1 MREDRYDVIIVGGG
15 LAGSA
20 AAYTLAKA
28 GVKVI
33 VIERGETCGCKNMTG
48 GRLYGHSLKRLI
60 PDYEKLAPLERRII
74 KERVSLMSSDSATTV
89 EFCDEKLGGRNAAS
103 YSVIRADL
111 DKWLAEQAEKKGATY
126 INGIR
131 VDELVVRN
139 GKVCGVR
146 AGEDTLEANVVILAD
161 GVNSLLAVKAGLV
174 EHQDSR
180 EYAVGAKEVIRLG
193 EETINER
200 FGVRSDEGVAWM
212 FAGRPTGGG
221 LGGGFLYTNRDTLSV
236 GVVATVSDIGYAG
249 TSVPDMLE
257 EFKKSKQI
265 APLIEGGE
273 LVEYSA
279 HLVPEGGAA
288 MMPKLYGHGVMI
300 AGDAAGMAINLGY
313 VVRGMDFAIESG
325 RLAAETYIEL
335 AAKHD
340 FTPKAMSLYIAT
352 IVGAAVV
359 MLFNWL
365 PFIDTLTGAFVDGM
379 FVPIRSFFFILLF
392 GNIQAKIYSV
402 SGAAYSVAETIMSS
416 LLKPG
421 ASNTRK
427 NVIAISVLL
436 VIGIVLCMGGINASV
451 FIVLMYPIALTI
463 FAHCDIPKR
472 FILGVLGACS
482 YTFTLT
488 MPGSPQVTNVAAMS
502 ALGTSAGVAAVP
514 GLIGAAVEIVVIIV
528 LLNIFINKARARGEH
543 FELHPLD
550 PHYDENSPRPKF
562 IVSILP
568 LIVLFI
574 LFNVV
579 GVDINIC
586 IIISVVISIA
596 LFWKQLKGNSIREL
610 LSTGAAESIH
620 MSMTVAAI
628 CGFAGVVTNT
638 EAFTSMLNAIVS
650 IDISPMLI
658 CAIVVAVMCMLTGG
672 SSTGQLISLPLI
684 APKLMELGLSVGA
697 IHRIGCFAA
706 TTLDSLPYS
715 GAILMLLPLCRMK
728 LREVYPPLF
737 ITTVIA
743 TTCGTAAVIITCA
756 LFPGLT

>member
-1 MREDRYDVIIVGGG
+1 M
-15 LAGSA
+15 L
-20 AAYTLAKA
+20 
-28 GVKVI
+28 GVF
-33 VIERGETCGCKNMTG
+33 ERGCIFNVVEHDIKRIIGIIKDAVCVVLTLCKRRGLRCLTVVYAEALRLAEHIAYADQNAVFRGQFAQTRNEPIRHCAKSVRLEQSDDGTFLIQLGHIWQKSRNTG
-48 GRLYGHSLKRLI
+48 HQHVV
-60 PDYEKLAPLERRII
+60 EKLALAEKARLEYGGKHMGREAQIGDADTLHRFLLAGTFDN
-74 KERVSLMSSDSATTV
+74 VSQYILVHIESIGAVAPGTEQGV
-89 EFCDEKLGGRNAAS
+89 EHSFCDQRHEPVAELREFPCVIAHKSIGDYLAVVY
-103 YSVIRADL
+103 YSDGF
-111 DKWLAEQAEKKGATY
+111 DKQLQPVAEK
-126 INGIR
+126 
-131 VDELVVRN
+131 DERLRGNAHVV
-139 GKVCGVR
+139 
-146 AGEDTLEANVVILAD
+146 L
-161 GVNSLLAVKAGLV
+161 
-174 EHQDSR
+174 
-180 EYAVGAKEVIRLG
+180 
-193 EETINER
+193 
-200 FGVRSDEGVAWM
+200 
-212 FAGRPTGGG
+212 
-221 LGGGFLYTNRDTLSV
+221 
-236 GVVATVSDIGYAG
+236 
-249 TSVPDMLE
+249 
-257 EFKKSKQI
+257 
-265 APLIEGGE
+265 
-273 LVEYSA
+273 
-279 HLVPEGGAA
+279 
-288 MMPKLYGHGVMI
+288 
-300 AGDAAGMAINLGY
+300 
-313 VVRGMDFAIESG
+313 
-325 RLAAETYIEL
+325 
-335 AAKHD
+335 
-340 FTPKAMSLYIAT
+340 
-352 IVGAAVV
+352 
-359 MLFNWL
+359 
-365 PFIDTLTGAFVDGM
+365 
-379 FVPIRSFFFILLF
+379 
-392 GNIQAKIYSV
+392 
-402 SGAAYSVAETIMSS
+402 
-416 LLKPG
+416 
-421 ASNTRK
+421 NT
-427 NVIAISVLL
+427 
-436 VIGIVLCMGGINASV
+436 IVLCMGGINASV

>member
-1 MREDRYDVIIVGGG
+1 MGIIGCLLGFLIVII
-15 LAGSA
+15 
-20 AAYTLAKA
+20 
-28 GVKVI
+28 
-33 VIERGETCGCKNMTG
+33 
-48 GRLYGHSLKRLI
+48 
-60 PDYEKLAPLERRII
+60 
-74 KERVSLMSSDSATTV
+74 
-89 EFCDEKLGGRNAAS
+89 FCYKDW
-103 YSVIRADL
+103 SV
-111 DKWLAEQAEKKGATY
+111 
-126 INGIR
+126 
-131 VDELVVRN
+131 
-139 GKVCGVR
+139 
-146 AGEDTLEANVVILAD
+146 
-161 GVNSLLAVKAGLV
+161 
-174 EHQDSR
+174 
-180 EYAVGAKEVIRLG
+180 
-193 EETINER
+193 
-200 FGVRSDEGVAWM
+200 
-212 FAGRPTGGG
+212 
-221 LGGGFLYTNRDTLSV
+221 
-236 GVVATVSDIGYAG
+236 
-249 TSVPDMLE
+249 
-257 EFKKSKQI
+257 
-265 APLIEGGE
+265 
-273 LVEYSA
+273 
-279 HLVPEGGAA
+279 
-288 MMPKLYGHGVMI
+288 
-300 AGDAAGMAINLGY
+300 
-313 VVRGMDFAIESG
+313 
-325 RLAAETYIEL
+325 
-335 AAKHD
+335 
-340 FTPKAMSLYIAT
+340 YIAT

-502 ALGTSAGVAAVP
+502 ALGTSAGVAVVP